1 MLYFFF
7 KYFSSEIS
15 AFNVF
20 KYITF
25 RTGISV
31 VTSLAFVLLVGENLI
46 AKLKSFQKHGQPIR
60 NDGPLSHIIKKS
72 GTPTMGGLIIIL
84 SILFSTLLWAD
95 LTNKYV
101 LILIFCLLSFGTI
114 GFIDDYIKVV
124 KNNSKGISAK
134 LKLFLQILSGIIVIY
149 LIILNTEAELNC

>member
-46 AKLKSFQKHGQPIR
+46 AKLKSFQKYGQPIR
-60 NDGPLSHIIKKS
+60 NDGPLSHIIKNQE
-72 GTPTMGGLIIIL
+72 L
-84 SILFSTLLWAD
+84 LLWGD
-95 LTNKYV
+95 
-101 LILIFCLLSFGTI
+101 
-114 GFIDDYIKVV
+114 
-124 KNNSKGISAK
+124 
-134 LKLFLQILSGIIVIY
+134 
-149 LIILNTEAELNC
+149 